1 MPELAVHE
9 FALRPIP
16 AHISQVMKTSLPYTL
31 TTKKNC
37 DSHIN
42 ELTWPSL
49 LEICE
54 ACDLRISN
62 GRTTRDS
69 FGKITF
75 HSPKGISTVD
85 YFIVSQELMNM
96 FENLVVRE
104 PTVFSDHS
112 QLSNSGMKIF

>member
-1 MPELAVHE
+1 
-9 FALRPIP
+9 
-16 AHISQVMKTSLPYTL
+16 MKTCLPYTL

-42 ELTWPSL
+42 EHGHSL

-62 GRTTRDS
+62 GRTTGDS
-69 FGKITF
+69 FGTITL

>member
-42 ELTWPSL
+42 EHGHFL
-49 LEICE
+49 LVICE

-62 GRTTRDS
+62 GRATGDS

-104 PTVFSDHS
+104 PTVSSDHS